1 MCSAFVN
8 RKLPFSRACNVSLDI
23 AVCFSRACKS
33 LAVCVSRLPL
43 ATHFP
48 ALGACYLFSR
58 VRKPP
63 ALRFPRLP
71 ASSYTVSGLPTRCW
85 FLLLTLYRHIPA
97 VVTLITPKIAVILT
111 CYSGNCSYVLVSL
124 SFIRSFL
131 LTIVHFAQ
139 FLHKLIELL

>member
-1 MCSAFVN
+1 MCSAFAA
-8 RKLPFSRACNVSLDI
+8 SY
-23 AVCFSRACKS
+23 
-33 LAVCVSRLPL
+33 
-43 ATHFP
+43 TFP

-58 VRKPP
+58 VRKPL
-63 ALRFPRLP
+63 ALRVPRLP
-71 ASSYTVSGLPTRCW
+71 ASSYRTVSGQPTRCW
-85 FLLLTLYRHIPA
+85 FLLVTLYRHIPA

-139 FLHKLIELL
+139 YSHKLIELL